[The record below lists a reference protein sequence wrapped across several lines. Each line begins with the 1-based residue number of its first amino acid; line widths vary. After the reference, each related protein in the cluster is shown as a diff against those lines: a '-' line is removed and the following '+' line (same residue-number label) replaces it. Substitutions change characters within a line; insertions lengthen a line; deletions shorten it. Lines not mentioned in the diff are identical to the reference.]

1 VVDIVLVRH
10 AATSWSGSR
19 YCGVSDPALSVS
31 GRAAVVRLGRELAP
45 GLAPGTRL
53 LSSPSQRAV
62 ATATAIAAAG
72 GGLPVVIDVRW
83 READLGIAEGR
94 TFEELRAVAPSIAD
108 ALARGE
114 LAIDWPGGE
123 THASL
128 AARVAE
134 AWRDLIADGR
144 PAVVVTHAGPLMHA
158 VALAKGRGIRA
169 DDLVGPAAA
178 VRLSLRVERASAATV
193 LPSRP

>member
-1 VVDIVLVRH
+1 
-10 AATSWSGSR
+10 
-19 YCGVSDPALSVS
+19 
-31 GRAAVVRLGRELAP
+31 
-45 GLAPGTRL
+45 
-53 LSSPSQRAV
+53 
-62 ATATAIAAAG
+62 
-72 GGLPVVIDVRW
+72 VIDVRW

-134 AWRDLIADGR
+134 AWRDLIADWR